1 MSDAAIPDIRS
12 LSILIES
19 LKTLLDEEFVLL
31 GSKDLDTVES
41 IQERKINLM
50 EELGNLW
57 SSYLEASSGANE
69 NLQVKNEFQSK
80 LVDCR
85 DKHIRNDLLLK
96 KQLEITKNLIQVITN
111 RSNDQANIYN
121 RLGRISVSYTH
132 LTLPTKRIV

>member
-1 MSDAAIPDIRS
+1 VSDAAIPDIRS

-41 IQERKINLM
+41 IQERKISLM

-96 KQLEITKNLIQVITN
+96 KQLVITKNLIQVITN

-121 RLGRISVSYTH
+121 RLGRIS
-132 LTLPTKRIV
+132 

>member
-1 MSDAAIPDIRS
+1 M
-12 LSILIES
+12 
-19 LKTLLDEEFVLL
+19 LL

-41 IQERKINLM
+41 IQERKISLM

-69 NLQVKNEFQSK
+69 NLPVKNEFQSK

-121 RLGRISVSYTH
+121 RLGRIS
-132 LTLPTKRIV
+132 

>member
-41 IQERKINLM
+41 IKERKISLM

-121 RLGRISVSYTH
+121 RLGRIS
-132 LTLPTKRIV
+132 

>member
-41 IQERKINLM
+41 IQERKISLM

-121 RLGRISVSYTH
+121 RLWRIS
-132 LTLPTKRIV
+132 

>member
-19 LKTLLDEEFVLL
+19 LKTLLDEEFVFL

-41 IQERKINLM
+41 IQERKISLM

-121 RLGRISVSYTH
+121 RLGRIS
-132 LTLPTKRIV
+132 

>member
-1 MSDAAIPDIRS
+1 MADSAIPDIRS

-19 LKTLLDEEFVLL
+19 LKTLLDEEFLL
-31 GSKDLDTVES
+31 LASKDLDTIEL
-41 IQERKINLM
+41 IQERKMSLM

-57 SSYLEASSGANE
+57 SSYLEASSSSNE
-69 NLQVKNEFQSK
+69 NLPIKKEFQSK

-111 RSNDQANIYN
+111 RSNDQVNIYN
-121 RLGRISVSYTH
+121 RLGRIS
-132 LTLPTKRIV
+132 

>member
-12 LSILIES
+12 LSTLIES

-41 IQERKINLM
+41 IQERKISLM

-121 RLGRISVSYTH
+121 RLGRIS
-132 LTLPTKRIV
+132 

>member
-1 MSDAAIPDIRS
+1 VSDAAIPDIRS

-41 IQERKINLM
+41 IQERKISLM

-57 SSYLEASSGANE
+57 SSYLEASTGANE

-121 RLGRISVSYTH
+121 RLGRIS
-132 LTLPTKRIV
+132 

>member
-41 IQERKINLM
+41 IQERKISLM

-57 SSYLEASSGANE
+57 SSYLEASTGANE
-69 NLQVKNEFQSK
+69 NLPVKNDFQSK

-121 RLGRISVSYTH
+121 RLGRIS
-132 LTLPTKRIV
+132 

>member
-1 MSDAAIPDIRS
+1 MADSAIPDIRS

-19 LKTLLDEEFVLL
+19 LKTLLDEEFLLL
-31 GSKDLDTVES
+31 GSKDLDRVES
-41 IQERKINLM
+41 IQERKMSLM

-57 SSYLEASSGANE
+57 SSYLEASSSSSE
-69 NLQVKNEFQSK
+69 NLPVKKEFQSK

-111 RSNDQANIYN
+111 RSNDQVNIYN
-121 RLGRISVSYTH
+121 RLGRIS
-132 LTLPTKRIV
+132 

>member
-1 MSDAAIPDIRS
+1 VSDAAIPDIRS

-41 IQERKINLM
+41 IQERKISLM

-57 SSYLEASSGANE
+57 SSYLEASTGANE
-69 NLQVKNEFQSK
+69 NLPVKNEFQSK

-121 RLGRISVSYTH
+121 RLGRIS
-132 LTLPTKRIV
+132 

>member
-1 MSDAAIPDIRS
+1 VSDAAIPDIRS

-41 IQERKINLM
+41 IQERKISLM

-69 NLQVKNEFQSK
+69 NLPVKNEFQSK

-121 RLGRISVSYTH
+121 RLGRIS
-132 LTLPTKRIV
+132 

>member
-1 MSDAAIPDIRS
+1 MADSAIPDIRS

-19 LKTLLDEEFVLL
+19 LKTLLDEEFLLL
-31 GSKDLDTVES
+31 GSKDLDTIEL
-41 IQERKINLM
+41 IQERKMSLM

-57 SSYLEASSGANE
+57 SSYLEASSSSNE
-69 NLQVKNEFQSK
+69 NLPIKKEFQSK

-111 RSNDQANIYN
+111 RSNDQVNIYN
-121 RLGRISVSYTH
+121 RLGRIS
-132 LTLPTKRIV
+132 

>member
-41 IQERKINLM
+41 IQERKISLM

-96 KQLEITKNLIQVITN
+96 KQLEITKTLIQVITN

-121 RLGRISVSYTH
+121 RLGRIS
-132 LTLPTKRIV
+132 

>member
-41 IQERKINLM
+41 IQERKISLM

-85 DKHIRNDLLLK
+85 DKHVRNDLLLK
-96 KQLEITKNLIQVITN
+96 KQLDITKNLIQVITN

-121 RLGRISVSYTH
+121 RFGRIS
-132 LTLPTKRIV
+132 

>member
-69 NLQVKNEFQSK
+69 NLQVKTSFSQNW
-80 LVDCR
+80 LTV
-85 DKHIRNDLLLK
+85 
-96 KQLEITKNLIQVITN
+96 VTN
-111 RSNDQANIYN
+111 TFEMIFC
-121 RLGRISVSYTH
+121 
-132 LTLPTKRIV
+132 

>member
-1 MSDAAIPDIRS
+1 VSDAAIPDIRS

-41 IQERKINLM
+41 IQDRKISLM

-69 NLQVKNEFQSK
+69 NLPVKNEFQSK

-121 RLGRISVSYTH
+121 RLGRIS
-132 LTLPTKRIV
+132 

>member
-1 MSDAAIPDIRS
+1 VVDAATPDIRS
-12 LSILIES
+12 LSTLIES

-41 IQERKINLM
+41 IQERKISLM
-50 EELGNLW
+50 EELGSLW
-57 SSYLEASSGANE
+57 SSFLETSSDAND
-69 NLQVKNEFQSK
+69 NLAVKNEFQAK
-80 LVDCR
+80 LIDCR

-121 RLGRISVSYTH
+121 RLGRIS
-132 LTLPTKRIV
+132 

>member
-41 IQERKINLM
+41 IQEKKISLM

-121 RLGRISVSYTH
+121 RLGRIS
-132 LTLPTKRIV
+132 

>member
-41 IQERKINLM
+41 IQERKISLM

-57 SSYLEASSGANE
+57 SNYLEASSGANE
-69 NLQVKNEFQSK
+69 NLSVKNEFQSK

-121 RLGRISVSYTH
+121 RLGRIS
-132 LTLPTKRIV
+132 

>member
-12 LSILIES
+12 LSNLIES

-41 IQERKINLM
+41 IQERKISLM

-57 SSYLEASSGANE
+57 SSYLETSSGTNE
-69 NLQVKNEFQSK
+69 NLPVKNEFQSK

-121 RLGRISVSYTH
+121 RLGRIS
-132 LTLPTKRIV
+132 

>member
-41 IQERKINLM
+41 IQERKISLM

-111 RSNDQANIYN
+111 RSNDQDNIYN
-121 RLGRISVSYTH
+121 RLGRIS
-132 LTLPTKRIV
+132 

>member
-1 MSDAAIPDIRS
+1 MADSAIPDIRS

-19 LKTLLDEEFVLL
+19 LKTLLDEEFLHL

-41 IQERKINLM
+41 IQERKMSLM

-57 SSYLEASSGANE
+57 SSYLEASSSSNE
-69 NLQVKNEFQSK
+69 NLPVKKEFQSK

-111 RSNDQANIYN
+111 RSDDQVNIYN
-121 RLGRISVSYTH
+121 RLGRIS
-132 LTLPTKRIV
+132 

>member
-1 MSDAAIPDIRS
+1 MAGSAIPDIRS

-19 LKTLLDEEFVLL
+19 LKTLLDEEFLL
-31 GSKDLDTVES
+31 LSSKDFDTVES
-41 IQERKINLM
+41 IQERKMSLM

-57 SSYLEASSGANE
+57 SSYLEASSSSNE
-69 NLQVKNEFQSK
+69 NLPVKKEFQSK

-111 RSNDQANIYN
+111 RSNDQVNIYN
-121 RLGRISVSYTH
+121 RLGRIS
-132 LTLPTKRIV
+132 

>member
-19 LKTLLDEEFVLL
+19 LKTLLDEEFALL

-41 IQERKINLM
+41 IQERKISLM

-121 RLGRISVSYTH
+121 RLGRIS
-132 LTLPTKRIV
+132 